1 MKRRFSYFIIFLCIS
16 LFADAQSSYRLISSE
31 RISVDDSYDAHRDAS
46 LRRYLAPYQA
56 LLDRDLHTVLANAT
70 ASLQAGDPAGALNFW
85 MVDALF
91 RQMSEHCDEPIDM
104 AVVNNHAFRKALP
117 EGPITMGD
125 MYECIPFENEVVVL
139 KMKASDVMSLMKTIA
154 RRGTES
160 FANASIEVKDGRL
173 DKLTINGKAWDK
185 DRVYTIVTIDYLAQ
199 GSGGMTAFRRA
210 LDTRYTKLF
219 FRPLVCREM
228 ENLSLEGKLI
238 RPYVDERFKI
248 LP

>member
-1 MKRRFSYFIIFLCIS
+1 MKRQFVSIVIFLCIS
-16 LFADAQSSYRLISSE
+16 LFVDAQSTYRLISSE
-31 RISVDDSYDAHRDAS
+31 RIPMDASYDAHRDAS
-46 LRRYLAPYQA
+46 MRRYLAPYQA
-56 LLDRDLHTVLANAT
+56 HLDRDLHTVLANAT
-70 ASLQAGDPAGALNFW
+70 ASLQAGDPSGSLNFW

-91 RQMSEHCDEPIDM
+91 RQMAKLCDEPIDM

-117 EGPITMGD
+117 EGPITMAN
-125 MYECIPFENEVVVL
+125 MYECIPFENEVVIL

-173 DKLTINGKAWDK
+173 ETLTINGKAWEK

-228 ENLSLEGKLI
+228 EILSLEGKLI
-238 RPYVDERFKI
+238 RPYIDERFKI